1 MPTVFSHAAVPLAL
15 GLGLGPRI
23 IPRRLVAAGVF
34 AAILPDLDVIAFKLG
49 IAYAH
54 VLGHRGLSHSL
65 FAAAVVGLLAAL
77 ACRGFRAGRL
87 AVFLFIAAAMASHGL
102 LDMLTDGGKG
112 VALLWPWSGE
122 RLFAPW
128 RVIEV
133 SPIGLTRFLSA
144 RGVEVIRSELV
155 WIWLPCLVIY
165 YTLHSTLARRR

>member
-23 IPRRLVAAGVF
+23 IPRRLVAAGVI

-87 AVFLFIAAAMASHGL
+87 AAFLFIAAAMASHGL